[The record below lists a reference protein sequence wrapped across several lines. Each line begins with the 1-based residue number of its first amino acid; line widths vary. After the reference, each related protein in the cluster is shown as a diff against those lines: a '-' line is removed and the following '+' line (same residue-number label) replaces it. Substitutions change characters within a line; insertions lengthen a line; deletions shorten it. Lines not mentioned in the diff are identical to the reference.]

1 MEIKRR
7 IVKIKSAGDGFDV
20 EVVRSG
26 RSRIVK
32 QGISLD
38 EAAEIFNCEPDAYVV
53 FVDESGNPLMYRT
66 PLDAVDFPSYK
77 PLES

>member
-1 MEIKRR
+1 MY
-7 IVKIKSAGDGFDV
+7 V
-20 EVVRSG
+20 EAIERLV
-26 RSRIVK
+26 
-32 QGISLD
+32 Q
-38 EAAEIFNCEPDAYVV
+38 EVV